1 MKIYFVVLLVLI
13 SCSLYSQSKGV
24 SPLSTN
30 NQQLLTNTYAVVIG
44 ISDYQDPGIPDLKY
58 ADKDAEAFG
67 SFLRS
72 KAGGSLPESS
82 INLLL
87 NQNATTGKII
97 AALDGIISNC
107 KHGDKAIIYFSGH
120 GDVERV
126 TKFQR
131 GYWLT
136 WDSPSAVYAAGAFSL
151 VFLQDVITTLSEEGI
166 QVIVVS
172 DACHAGKLAGSEFG
186 GAQATSTALAKQ
198 FANEVKILSCQ
209 PNEFSIEGE
218 QWGGGRG
225 AFSFHLINA
234 LYGMADAN
242 GDGII
247 NLREVGRY
255 LEDRVPAE
263 TAPHSQIPFTVGSAT
278 SLIANVNTLELVAWQ
293 KKVANNEFN
302 FSKIDSKGLEELVLS
317 KADTNVQK
325 MFADFNKAIETGNL
339 ISSDSLSGKSA
350 NDYYQQ
356 LIKEQSITHLHG
368 LMKRNFAAAL
378 MDKGQQF
385 INKLLKNDHEAI
397 DVFYRRHVDFSN
409 VVQKLELAAELL
421 GKNHYT
427 YNNLMAKS
435 CFFHFLMTRKL
446 SASNESNDDIL
457 RIEKNWLNQG
467 LKFQEDAPFLLMPLA
482 MGNSFDS
489 LEMFTQ
495 KLEASAPKWAL
506 WYYFVGSRFRYSGN
520 IERAIQLWEKAISI
534 DSTFWSPVNW
544 IADLYESKGRIE
556 EARQKRQQVVRIVY
570 RKAAVDSSSINPDE
584 WTVLGNALINLNRFK
599 EADRALDVADRTA
612 GGEYYYTFPNRLF
625 ILSQQGKFEEYVNL
639 SRTKS
644 FTKYPRLGM
653 NAAIA
658 YQYYLNDK
666 IKSEE
671 IYKGLA
677 SDSNATNSLGDE
689 LKYNI
694 FMNHW
699 KYGEKLKA
707 LETLADDSELSNGLQ
722 YWKGEALQSLG
733 KIKEAQA
740 IYNLLISNLKISY
753 LKNQNSFPDYAIQII
768 VFKRINKINEMK
780 KAIRAADY
788 ALHGDPWYH
797 YWMATVYSQIGQL
810 DKAMEQLHI
819 ADKSGWTPND
829 SMIIDGTTKC
839 EFLDPLRQRLDFQEW
854 EKKWSPPYK
863 DLSIE

>member
-1 MKIYFVVLLVLI
+1 MKHFIIYFLFPFLA
-13 SCSLYSQSKGV
+13 YSQNQKGA
-24 SPLSTN
+24 SPIANS
-30 NQQLLTNTYAVVIG
+30 QDQAAKNTYALVVG
-44 ISDYQDPGIPDLKY
+44 ISDYQDPAIPDLRF

-97 AALDGIISNC
+97 AALDGIISNA
-107 KHGDKAIIYFSGH
+107 KRGDKAIIYFSGH
-120 GDVERV
+120 GDVEKV

-136 WDSPSAVYAAGAFSL
+136 WDSPAAVYAAGAFSL
-151 VFLQDVITTLSEEGI
+151 VFLQDIITTLSEGGI

-172 DACHAGKLAGSEFG
+172 DACRAGKLAGSEFG
-186 GAQATSTALAKQ
+186 GAQATSSALAKQ

-209 PNEFSIEGE
+209 PDEFSLEGE

-234 LYGMADAN
+234 LYGLADIN
-242 GDGII
+242 EDGIL

-263 TAPHSQIPFTVGSAT
+263 TAPHSQIPFTVGSAA
-278 SLIANVNTLELVAWQ
+278 SLIANVNPVELAEWR
-293 KKVANNEFN
+293 KKIDNNVFN

-325 MFADFNKAIETGNL
+325 MYAHFNKAIEIGNL

-350 NDYYQQ
+350 YDYYQQ

-378 MDKGQQF
+378 MDQGQQF

-409 VVQKLELAAELL
+409 VIQKLELAAELL

-446 SASNESNDDIL
+446 STSIESNEDIL
-457 RIEKNWLNQG
+457 KIEKNWLNKG

-482 MGNSFDS
+482 MGNSLDS

-495 KLEASAPKWAL
+495 KLEATAPKWAL
-506 WYYFVGSRFRYSGN
+506 WYYFVGSRFRYAGN
-520 IERAIQLWEKAISI
+520 IERTIQLWEKAISI

-544 IADLYESKGRIE
+544 IADIYENKGRIA
-556 EARQKRQQVVRIVY
+556 EARQKREQVVRMVY
-570 RKAAVDSSSINPDE
+570 RKSAVDSSSINPDE

-599 EADRALDVADRTA
+599 EAERALDLADKTA
-612 GGEYYYTFPNRLF
+612 GGEYYYTFPNRLI
-625 ILSQQGKFEEYVNL
+625 ILSKQGKFAEYINL
-639 SRTKS
+639 CRTKS
-644 FTKYPRLGM
+644 FIKYPRLGM
-653 NAAIA
+653 NAAVV

-666 IKSEE
+666 SSSEE
-671 IYKGLA
+671 IYNGLA
-677 SDSNATNSLGDE
+677 SDSNATTSLGDE
-689 LKYNI
+689 LRYNI

-699 KYGEKLKA
+699 KYGETLKA
-707 LETLADDSELSNGLQ
+707 LETLADVPELSSGLL

-740 IYNLLISNLKISY
+740 IYKSIVSNLKISY
-753 LKNQNSFPDYAIQII
+753 
-768 VFKRINKINEMK
+768 K
-780 KAIRAADY
+780 K
-788 ALHGDPWYH
+788 
-797 YWMATVYSQIGQL
+797 
-810 DKAMEQLHI
+810 
-819 ADKSGWTPND
+819 KSKFI
-829 SMIIDGTTKC
+829 S
-839 EFLDPLRQRLDFQEW
+839 
-854 EKKWSPPYK
+854 
-863 DLSIE
+863 